1 MPINFLYPDPNKEK
15 IMQELDKLVEILQR
29 PKTPELKKNIR
40 ILRKFT
46 KSLFIISHK
55 KYASKELEQY
65 YQKPIAPIQK
75 QVVLRKLTQPPLP
88 PPPSAPLIP
97 TIISPKQ
104 PELKQNVISQLR
116 EENGILRYDTIEP
129 VMESK
134 DWQVYNFLE
143 PIVKE
148 ALKRDPEIIQK
159 PQFLENEIQKIA
171 KQLKIKYSLDYIK
184 KLRYYLTKNIKGYG
198 KIEPLIFDPRIKKI
212 ICNSF
217 DDIKVIFGDKMLP
230 TNISFDSNQELNN
243 FIINLG
249 EKYGKKPSELFPLL
263 DLELPN
269 IEIHAEYNPIT
280 TSSFTI
286 TKQ

>member
-46 KSLFIISHK
+46 KSLFITCHK
-55 KYASKELEQY
+55 KYPTKRVEQY
-65 YQKPIAPIQK
+65 YQKPIEQK
-75 QVVLRKLTQPPLP
+75 PVVLKKLTQPPLP
-88 PPPSAPLIP
+88 PPPPSPIMP
-97 TIISPKQ
+97 STISPKQ
-104 PELKQNVISQLR
+104 PELKQNIISQLK

-129 VMESK
+129 VMEGK
-134 DWQVYNFLE
+134 DWQVYNLLE
-143 PIVKE
+143 PIVKG
-148 ALKRDPEIIQK
+148 ALKQDPDIIQK
-159 PQFLENEIQKIA
+159 PSFLENEIQKIA

-184 KLRYYLTKNIKGYG
+184 KLRYFLTKNIKGYG
-198 KIEPLIFDPRIKKI
+198 KVEPLIFDPRIKKI

-217 DDIKVIFGDKMLP
+217 DDIKVIFQDKMLP

-243 FIINLG
+243 FILNLG
-249 EKYGKKPSELFPLL
+249 EKYGKKPSELSPML

-269 IEIHAEYNPIT
+269 IEIHAEYSPIT

-286 TKQ
+286 TKH